1 MRAAHDV
8 GFARACNVLARKA
21 AETHLR
27 LAADGVD
34 GVAQFEV
41 ALRASAP
48 RVRGRMS
55 GLCATSATAPTEPA
69 LAALA
74 GLLGMIRRGGPR

>member
-1 MRAAHDV
+1 MRLGYDV
-8 GFARACNVLARKA
+8 GFARACNVLARNA

-27 LAADGVD
+27 LAAHGVD

-41 ALRASAP
+41 AARESTP
-48 RVRGRMS
+48 RMT
-55 GLCATSATAPTEPA
+55 GLCRTAATAPTEPA

-74 GLLGMIRRGGPR
+74 GLLSLFRRGGPL